1 MSRISFINEGH
12 LQLLRNRRHILTDDT
27 LALNTSEIRVWIPM
41 ILTSSIVWF
50 ALKLRQDQGWRLPA
64 IILVFEAWEVQ
75 VG

>member
-1 MSRISFINEGH
+1 
-12 LQLLRNRRHILTDDT
+12 LTDDT

-50 ALKLRQDQGWRLPA
+50 VLKLRQDQGWRLPA